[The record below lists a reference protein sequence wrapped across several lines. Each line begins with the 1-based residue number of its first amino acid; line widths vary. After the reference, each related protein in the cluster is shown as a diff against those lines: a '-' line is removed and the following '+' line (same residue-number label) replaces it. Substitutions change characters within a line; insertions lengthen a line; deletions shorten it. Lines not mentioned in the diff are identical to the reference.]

1 MEMIKLNYMLEID
14 ISRNSSPR
22 KLGVLGGAFEGFG
35 CPKRLPDALLAKTMI
50 IIVANKHMWS
60 KTGQR
65 KWEVLYILV
74 QTFDPGY

>member
-22 KLGVLGGAFEGFG
+22 KLGVLRGALEGFG

-50 IIVANKHMWS
+50 IIVANKPMWS